1 MLQQPSNFLTDEYYN
16 PRKLRLT
23 KIKINEVFTT
33 KIFFHNMKKLYRNT
47 FFRRRGTI
55 FLGGLFPGGNF
66 PAGTFPRAIFP
77 GGIFPGGIFPSTK
90 VFHLP
95 SVNLSL
101 GLDFQKQPFR
111 NVFQNRFL
119 QKFRNIHRKKSV
131 MAIAYLLLQN
141 T

>member
-1 MLQQPSNFLTDEYYN
+1 
-16 PRKLRLT
+16 
-23 KIKINEVFTT
+23 
-33 KIFFHNMKKLYRNT
+33 MKKLYRILFLGGGGGRAIFRGQFSWGA
-47 FFRRRGTI
+47 FFRGVIFRGAI